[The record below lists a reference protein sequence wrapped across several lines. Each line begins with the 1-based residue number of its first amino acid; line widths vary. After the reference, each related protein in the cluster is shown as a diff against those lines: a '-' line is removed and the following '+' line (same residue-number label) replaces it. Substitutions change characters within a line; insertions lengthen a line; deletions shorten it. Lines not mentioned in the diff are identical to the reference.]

1 MSETVDR
8 LVWVVARLREHCPW
22 TRRLTHDALTEY
34 LVEEAYE
41 AVEVI
46 ESGPAGA
53 WGAEAVADG
62 TYERLRLEL
71 GDVLFQVVLHAAIAA
86 GAGGFDLDGAAE
98 AITAKMIRRNPHVF
112 HPDGTLRDPE
122 DLAAAT
128 IADIERNWER
138 IKRAEREAAAAGT
151 PAPRRTT
158 PAPAV
163 PASGAGPARAAAAA
177 GADRGGAA
185 AFADLPAALPALAA
199 AAKVVDRAARQPVDP
214 LPDPGPPTSGPDVLA
229 DEDGLG
235 AELFRL
241 VQLARAAGLDPER
254 ALRRHLATVRAQ
266 LAAGT
271 APTGTAGDGPDPG
284 RHGGPALSD
293 ERLG

>member
-71 GDVLFQVVLHAAIAA
+71 GDVLFQVVLHAAIAT

-138 IKRAEREAAAAGT
+138 IKRAEREAAG
-151 PAPRRTT
+151 PAVRSPDGTT
-158 PAPAV
+158 PASTGPG
-163 PASGAGPARAAAAA
+163 SGQPDTGS
-177 GADRGGAA
+177 GSADAA

-214 LPDPGPPTSGPDVLA
+214 LPDPGPPPSGAGPDPLA

-254 ALRRHLATVRAQ
+254 ALRRHLATVRAD
-266 LAAGT
+266 LAAGRH
-271 APTGTAGDGPDPG
+271 AG
-284 RHGGPALSD
+284 R
-293 ERLG
+293 

>member
-1 MSETVDR
+1 VSETVDR

-53 WGAEAVADG
+53 WGSEAVADG

-71 GDVLFQVVLHAAIAA
+71 GDVLFQVVLHAAIATD
-86 GAGGFDLDGAAE
+86 AGGFDLDGTAE

-112 HPDGTLRDPE
+112 HPDGTLRDPQ

-138 IKRAEREAAAAGT
+138 IKRAEREAAGSAG
-151 PAPRRTT
+151 PSPDGTT
-158 PAPAV
+158 PAPAG
-163 PASGAGPARAAAAA
+163 PGSGV
-177 GADRGGAA
+177 AA

-214 LPDPGPPTSGPDVLA
+214 LPDPGPPPSGPGRDPLA
-229 DEDGLG
+229 GEDALG
-235 AELFRL
+235 AELFRI
-241 VQLARAAGLDPER
+241 VQRARAAGLDPER
-254 ALRRHLATVRAQ
+254 ALRRHLAIVRAD
-266 LAAGT
+266 LAAGRH
-271 APTGTAGDGPDPG
+271 AGP
-284 RHGGPALSD
+284 
-293 ERLG
+293 

>member
-1 MSETVDR
+1 VSETVDR

-53 WGAEAVADG
+53 WGAGAVADG

-71 GDVLFQVVLHAAIAA
+71 GDVLFQVVLHAAIAT

-112 HPDGTLRDPE
+112 HADGTLRDPE

-138 IKRAEREAAAAGT
+138 IKRAERQAAGT
-151 PAPRRTT
+151 PAPDGTT
-158 PAPAV
+158 SAL
-163 PASGAGPARAAAAA
+163 AG
-177 GADRGGAA
+177 

-214 LPDPGPPTSGPDVLA
+214 LPDPGPPPSAGGPLA

-254 ALRRHLATVRAQ
+254 ALRRHLASVRAD
-266 LAAGT
+266 LAS
-271 APTGTAGDGPDPG
+271 G
-284 RHGGPALSD
+284 RHGGGRA
-293 ERLG
+293 

>member
-1 MSETVDR
+1 VSETVDR

-53 WGAEAVADG
+53 WGAEAVSDG

-71 GDVLFQVVLHAAIAA
+71 GDVLFQVVLHAAIATD
-86 GAGGFDLDGAAE
+86 AGGFDLDGTAE

-112 HPDGTLRDPE
+112 HPDGTLRAPE

-138 IKRAEREAAAAGT
+138 IKRAEREAAGSAAASQDG
-151 PAPRRTT
+151 TT
-158 PAPAV
+158 PAPA
-163 PASGAGPARAAAAA
+163 G
-177 GADRGGAA
+177 

-199 AAKVVDRAARQPVDP
+199 AAKVVDRAARQAQDP
-214 LPDPGPPTSGPDVLA
+214 LPDPGPAPSGPGRDALT

-241 VQLARAAGLDPER
+241 VQHARAAGLDPER
-254 ALRRHLATVRAQ
+254 ALRRHLATVRAD
-266 LAAGT
+266 LAAG
-271 APTGTAGDGPDPG
+271 
-284 RHGGPALSD
+284 RHAGPADLT

>member
-22 TRRLTHDALTEY
+22 TRRLTHGALGEY

-53 WGAEAVADG
+53 WGDEALRDG

-71 GDVLFQVVLHAAIAA
+71 GDVLFQVVLHAAIATD
-86 GAGGFDLDGAAE
+86 AGGFDLDGTAE

-128 IADIERNWER
+128 IADVERTWER
-138 IKRAEREAAAAGT
+138 VKRLEREAAGTAAAPDGT
-151 PAPRRTT
+151 APGGTT
-158 PAPAV
+158 P
-163 PASGAGPARAAAAA
+163 
-177 GADRGGAA
+177 GGA
-185 AFADLPAALPALAA
+185 AFADLPASLPALAA

-214 LPDPGPPTSGPDVLA
+214 LPAPGPPPSGPAGEPLA
-229 DEDGLG
+229 DEAALG

-241 VQLARAAGLDPER
+241 VRHARAGGLDPER
-254 ALRRHLATVRAQ
+254 ALRRHLAAVRRD
-266 LAAGT
+266 LEAGT
-271 APTGTAGDGPDPG
+271 PP
-284 RHGGPALSD
+284 RHGGSGPAAS
-293 ERLG
+293 G

>member
-1 MSETVDR
+1 VSETADR

-46 ESGPAGA
+46 ESGPSGD
-53 WGAEAVADG
+53 WGPETVANG

-71 GDVLFQVVLHAAIAA
+71 GDVLFQVVLHAAIATD
-86 GAGGFDLDGAAE
+86 AGGFDLDGAAE

-112 HPDGTLRDPE
+112 HADGTLRDPE

-138 IKRAEREAAAAGT
+138 IKRAERGAGT
-151 PAPRRTT
+151 GST
-158 PAPAV
+158 
-163 PASGAGPARAAAAA
+163 SG
-177 GADRGGAA
+177 A

-214 LPDPGPPTSGPDVLA
+214 LPDPGPPPSGPGPDPLA

-235 AELFRL
+235 AELFRI

-254 ALRRHLATVRAQ
+254 ALRRHLTTVRAD
-266 LAAGT
+266 LAAGS
-271 APTGTAGDGPDPG
+271 
-284 RHGGPALSD
+284 HGG
-293 ERLG
+293 R

>member
-53 WGAEAVADG
+53 WGAGAVADG

-71 GDVLFQVVLHAAIAA
+71 GDVLFQVVLHAAIATD
-86 GAGGFDLDGAAE
+86 AGGFDLDGAAE

-112 HPDGTLRDPE
+112 HADGRLRDPE

-128 IADIERNWER
+128 IADIERTWER
-138 IKRAEREAAAAGT
+138 IKRAEREAAGT
-151 PAPRRTT
+151 GTAPQGTT
-158 PAPAV
+158 PAPA
-163 PASGAGPARAAAAA
+163 G
-177 GADRGGAA
+177 

-214 LPDPGPPTSGPDVLA
+214 LPDPGPPPSGPGGDLLA

-254 ALRRHLATVRAQ
+254 ALRRHLASVRAD
-266 LAAGT
+266 LGS
-271 APTGTAGDGPDPG
+271 G
-284 RHGGPALSD
+284 RHGGDRTAAS
-293 ERLG
+293 G

>member
-53 WGAEAVADG
+53 WGAGAVADG

-71 GDVLFQVVLHAAIAA
+71 GDVLFQVVLHAAIATD
-86 GAGGFDLDGAAE
+86 AGGFDLDGAAE

-112 HPDGTLRDPE
+112 HADGRLRDPE

-128 IADIERNWER
+128 IADIERTWER
-138 IKRAEREAAAAGT
+138 IKRAEREAAGAG
-151 PAPRRTT
+151 PAPQGTT
-158 PAPAV
+158 PAPA
-163 PASGAGPARAAAAA
+163 G
-177 GADRGGAA
+177 
-185 AFADLPAALPALAA
+185 AFADLPAALRDPEIDLPSGMDEAGLLEHLQGLAA
-199 AAKVVDRAARQPVDP
+199 KNDVA
-214 LPDPGPPTSGPDVLA
+214 GPNFLGGGP
-229 DEDGLG
+229 
-235 AELFRL
+235 
-241 VQLARAAGLDPER
+241 
-254 ALRRHLATVRAQ
+254 RRHFMPAVTAHLAMQSEFVTSYTPYQPEVAQ
-266 LAAGT
+266 GLLQAT
-271 APTGTAGDGPDPG
+271 
-284 RHGGPALSD
+284 
-293 ERLG
+293 